1 MANILPVHGV
11 REEEGVLTNGIS
23 SGDIQLLGLVSF
35 TNLFAGV
42 ELDLFNILRPRRV
55 RWLVGVDSISLN
67 GLVYL
72 Q

>member
-1 MANILPVHGV
+1 MAAFLPVQGV
-11 REEEGVLTNGIS
+11 REDVGVLTNGIS
-23 SGDIQLLGLVSF
+23 SGDIQLLVLVSF
-35 TNLFAGV
+35 TKVSAGV

-67 GLVYL
+67 GLTCL